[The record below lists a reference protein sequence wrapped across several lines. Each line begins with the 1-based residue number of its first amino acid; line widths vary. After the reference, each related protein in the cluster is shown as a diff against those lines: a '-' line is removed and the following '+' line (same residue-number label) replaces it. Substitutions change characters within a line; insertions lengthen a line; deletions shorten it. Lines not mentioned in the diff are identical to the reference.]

1 MHIGDFVCYGVALS
15 CILLIDSMGS
25 TSAAF
30 SSRVYT
36 FWGCMVLRGR
46 YDLGCTLGERRL
58 GGGFGMANARG
69 SGVAVHC
76 TDRS

>member
-1 MHIGDFVCYGVALS
+1 VLWSCTL
-15 CILLIDSMGS
+15 CILLIDSMGA

-58 GGGFGMANARG
+58 GGVWDGECEGVRGGRPLHGQELGISAR
-69 SGVAVHC
+69 S
-76 TDRS
+76 